1 MASAVSSGFRPPGPS
16 PSGGSAATSLTM
28 PVNSG
33 GIGGQPAGVNPAG
46 SNPGVTLTSVAS
58 NSAMHSGGGSN
69 IGTTNL
75 SLAGVFSSNVT
86 SNFKPVPMKLFA
98 TWEVDRTPPNCIPR
112 LCSLTLTRLVLHKA
126 LGADLNS
133 VIIAVKM
140 QSSKRTLRSNE
151 IELPSNGLLDTEI
164 ELTFSLQYPHFLK
177 REGNLLHIML
187 QRRKKYKNRTILG
200 FKTLAV
206 GIINMSQV
214 LQKQMDLELELFG
227 DLKDKSGSSSVG
239 KVYMLSL
246 SSQPVDHE
254 DAATGERQK
263 SVSEE
268 GADRVEIFSDDD
280 DDFSSPEEGSDS
292 EPMLDDQVS
301 TRRLMSGRKARGL
314 GSGKT
319 TGSASHAARQR
330 NLKQKFVSLLKKFKV
345 TDPEELDQEQAT
357 LDQKISEGTVDP
369 ADIEDLFN
377 QLEDYSDSQPDDND
391 DTISIGSTPKPSLKP
406 FFCSSRNLLHE
417 ARSVVAAAAVAKAQ
431 TSDRDYLL
439 TRDSSTVNHPAN
451 SDHGPGSDRISDD
464 SSKEAVSDSHP
475 DTLTDPEFSDPPI
488 VTSSPPQSGDEIRRD
503 KEKERLNSGNP
514 ASTGTTLTGSNL
526 ISLSGGVGCP
536 GTSASNERTSN
547 SAVGAGN
554 NERKSRLFSKDK
566 TSAFSLKQQKQGSSN
581 ANSSQGMSSFSGG
594 ATGGTSERSSLLM
607 GSGSALLQGTR
618 IQDSTGNRIA
628 SSSSTNQQATDMAHK
643 PRTALLE
650 QLSRILPSDSDTL
663 PDQLILANTC
673 DRQGAHLAAKLAD
686 YGHRVICTA
695 GQADVRATLT
705 CLVAKIQ
712 KFCNTK
718 TQNPHLVKVALVG
731 SDTFVNQVL
740 RPYVELFS
748 SKPPDWQGFIKFFI
762 IPLGVNTVSKHIG
775 TQDPMYASL
784 FLHESWRE
792 LLEMAEP
799 GKAEVSEIVNRVVQY
814 LAPTSS
820 PNESLINLPV
830 AEAMVTYKE
839 KSSDDESSQVFIPFV
854 SDVKVGTEAMPG
866 PSSLELDDT
875 LIGSPNPPA
884 EMKLTPP
891 SSPHVGS
898 GHNVFSTDGS
908 LPQSGA
914 KERPDLEPI
923 DLQLDYWTA
932 DGLSS
937 GSGGASGPGAP
948 GSTSGGLTSSVSSM
962 STGGK
967 GRNADHSSSRTDSKR
982 DFGRGSDSQGGGKAS
997 IKTSIWFMQ
1006 VMKLGVA
1013 NTSAGEQPTFTMHY
1027 WLKEK
1032 KQKTV
1037 MRLGKKKDKDK
1048 EAEIRSVDGIT
1059 RLICLSKS
1067 QAPLKVH
1074 IDGIEWMGVKFFQLS
1089 SQWQTHIKYFP
1100 VAGVSTIGIQTLL

>member
-1 MASAVSSGFRPPGPS
+1 MASAVSGGLRPTPGGVTNAGPTL
-16 PSGGSAATSLTM
+16 SAAST
-28 PVNSG
+28 
-33 GIGGQPAGVNPAG
+33 
-46 SNPGVTLTSVAS
+46 AS
-58 NSAMHSGGGSN
+58 NNSASVISS
-69 IGTTNL
+69 NL
-75 SLAGVFSSNVT
+75 SMAGLMGSSGL
-86 SNFKPVPMKLFA
+86 KPVPMKLFA

-112 LCSLTLTRLVLHKA
+112 LCSLTLTRLALHKP

-151 IELPSNGLLDTEI
+151 IELPNNGLLDTEL

-200 FKTLAV
+200 YKNLAV

-254 DAATGERQK
+254 DASGERQK

-268 GADRVEIFSDDD
+268 GTERVEIFSDEDE
-280 DDFSSPEEGSDS
+280 DFSSPEEGSDS

-301 TRRLMSGRKARGL
+301 HTRRLMSGRKARGL
-314 GSGKT
+314 GAGK
-319 TGSASHAARQR
+319 SNAAAARQR

-345 TDPEELDQEQAT
+345 TDPEELDQEQAN

-369 ADIEDLFN
+369 ADIEDLFD
-377 QLEDYSDSQPDDND
+377 QLEDYSDSGPDA

-431 TSDRDYLL
+431 TPEYLL
-439 TRDSSTVNHPAN
+439 AN
-451 SDHGPGSDRISDD
+451 SHTTSDHGGVGSDRISDD

-488 VTSSPPQSGDEIRRD
+488 VTSSPPQSGDEIRR
-503 KEKERLNSGNP
+503 EKDRPQTGPMP
-514 ASTGTTLTGSNL
+514 AS
-526 ISLSGGVGCP
+526 
-536 GTSASNERTSN
+536 
-547 SAVGAGN
+547 

-566 TSAFSLKQQKQGSSN
+566 TSAFSLKQQKQGSSTTS
-581 ANSSQGMSSFSGG
+581 ASNSASTSATSAMTAVLAAGGGSSGG
-594 ATGGTSERSSLLM
+594 SRGAT
-607 GSGSALLQGTR
+607 
-618 IQDSTGNRIA
+618 A
-628 SSSSTNQQATDMAHK
+628 SSNQSDVANQ
-643 PRTALLE
+643 PRKALLE

-673 DRQGAHLAAKLAD
+673 DRQGAHLAAKLVD

-718 TQNPHLVKVALVG
+718 TQSPHLVKVALVG

-762 IPLGVNTVSKHIG
+762 IPLGVNSVSKHIG
-775 TQDPMYASL
+775 SHDPIYASL
-784 FLHESWRE
+784 FLHESWKE

-799 GKAEVSEIVNRVVQY
+799 GKAEVSQIVNRVSQY
-814 LAPTSS
+814 LTAS
-820 PNESLINLPV
+820 NENLINLPV

-839 KSSDDESSQVFIPFV
+839 KSSDEESSQVFIPFV
-854 SDVKVGTEAMPG
+854 SDVRVGSESHPNP
-866 PSSLELDDT
+866 PSMDLDDT
-875 LIGSPNPPA
+875 IGSPTP
-884 EMKLTPP
+884 EGIKLTPP
-891 SSPHVGS
+891 SSPHVGASS
-898 GHNVFSTDGS
+898 GGGSVSSTVAHILETTPLS
-908 LPQSGA
+908 
-914 KERPDLEPI
+914 KERPDHEPI

-932 DGLSS
+932 DASS
-937 GSGGASGPGAP
+937 NPNNPDHSQKELNKRGI
-948 GSTSGGLTSSVSSM
+948 
-962 STGGK
+962 
-967 GRNADHSSSRTDSKR
+967 DHSSSRSDSKR
-982 DFGRGSDSQGGGKAS
+982 DFGIRSSNSEMSAGGGKAS
-997 IKTSIWFMQ
+997 IKTSVWFMK
-1006 VMKLGVA
+1006 VMKLGLI
-1013 NTSAGEQPTFTMHY
+1013 SDQQPTFTMHY

-1037 MRLGKKKDKDK
+1037 MRLGKKKEKDK
-1048 EAEIRSVDGIT
+1048 ELEIRSVDGIT
-1059 RLICLSKS
+1059 RLICLSKG
-1067 QAPLKVH
+1067 QAPLKGALYTKVS
-1074 IDGIEWMGVKFFQLS
+1074 I
-1089 SQWQTHIKYFP
+1089 SQVLYARLKQ
-1100 VAGVSTIGIQTLL
+1100 

>member
-1 MASAVSSGFRPPGPS
+1 MNPGS
-16 PSGGSAATSLTM
+16 TAATS
-28 PVNSG
+28 S
-33 GIGGQPAGVNPAG
+33 ISA
-46 SNPGVTLTSVAS
+46 VAS
-58 NSAMHSGGGSN
+58 NSAISGTN
-69 IGTTNL
+69 IGANL
-75 SLAGVFSSNVT
+75 SMAGMEFRNVT

-112 LCSLTLTRLVLHKA
+112 LCSLTLTRLVLHKP

-227 DLKDKSGSSSVG
+227 DLKDKSGNSSALG

-254 DAATGERQK
+254 DASGERQK

-268 GADRVEIFSDDD
+268 GADRVEIYSDDD
-280 DDFSSPEEGSDS
+280 EEYSSPEEGSDS
-292 EPMLDDQVS
+292 EPTMLDEGVS
-301 TRRLMSGRKARGL
+301 RRLISGRKPRNL
-314 GSGKT
+314 GGKSGV
-319 TGSASHAARQR
+319 TGAAAAARQR

-345 TDPEELDQEQAT
+345 TDPEELDHEQAN
-357 LDQKISEGTVDP
+357 LDQKLSEGTVDP
-369 ADIEDLFN
+369 ADIEDLFD
-377 QLEDYSDSQPDDND
+377 QLEDYSDSGPDA

-431 TSDRDYLL
+431 TSTDYM
-439 TRDSSTVNHPAN
+439 TSSLINQGT
-451 SDHGPGSDRISDD
+451 SDQGGLGSDRMSDD

-475 DTLTDPEFSDPPI
+475 DTLTDPEFSDPPN
-488 VTSSPPQSGDEIRRD
+488 VTSSPPHSGDEVRRD
-503 KEKERLNSGNP
+503 KDKERGAIATSM
-514 ASTGTTLTGSNL
+514 ASS
-526 ISLSGGVGCP
+526 V
-536 GTSASNERTSN
+536 
-547 SAVGAGN
+547 N

-566 TSAFSLKQQKQGSSN
+566 SSGFSLKQQKQGSSGGVTSTSH
-581 ANSSQGMSSFSGG
+581 SSR
-594 ATGGTSERSSLLM
+594 GTSL
-607 GSGSALLQGTR
+607 
-618 IQDSTGNRIA
+618 TGPSA
-628 SSSSTNQQATDMAHK
+628 SSDQSNQ
-643 PRTALLE
+643 PRKALLE
-650 QLSRILPSDSDTL
+650 QLGRVLPTDSDSL

-686 YGHRVICTA
+686 FGHRVICTA

-718 TQNPHLVKVALVG
+718 TQNPHHVKVALVG

-762 IPLGVNTVSKHIG
+762 IPLGINTVSKHIG
-775 TQDPMYASL
+775 TQDSKYASL
-784 FLHESWRE
+784 FLHESWKE

-799 GKAEVSEIVNRVVQY
+799 GKAEVSEIVNRVSQY
-814 LAPTSS
+814 LANASS
-820 PNESLINLPV
+820 NESLINLPV

-839 KSSDDESSQVFIPFV
+839 KSSGEESSQVFIPFV

-866 PSSLELDDT
+866 PSSLELEDT
-875 LIGSPNPPA
+875 IGSPNPPA

-898 GHNVFSTDGS
+898 GHNVFSPDGS
-908 LPQSGA
+908 QPQSGA
-914 KERPDLEPI
+914 KERPDVDPI

-932 DGLSS
+932 DGSS
-937 GSGGASGPGAP
+937 TGPGGSGISGVNT
-948 GSTSGGLTSSVSSM
+948 GSTSGGVVGGIASSVSSM

-967 GRNADHSSSRTDSKR
+967 RNADHSSSRSDTKR
-982 DFGRGSDSQGGGKAS
+982 EFGRGSDSQGGGKSS

-1013 NTSAGEQPTFTMHY
+1013 NTSAGEQPTFAMHY

-1059 RLICLSKS
+1059 RLICPSKG

-1100 VAGVSTIGIQTLL
+1100 VAGVSMMLGSGGT